1 MCLDMVR
8 EARAKGLK
16 APIIFMGYFNPI
28 RCYGEERVVKDCQEA
43 GVSGFIVVELP
54 PEESAEF
61 RGYCTQYGY
70 GVRSGQQKQNE
81 WSIERQGHFLWSIN

>member
-8 EARAKGLK
+8 EARSKGLK
-16 APIIFMGYFNPI
+16 APVIFMGYFNPI

-54 PEESAEF
+54 PEESDEF

-70 GVRSGQQKQNE
+70 GI
-81 WSIERQGHFLWSIN
+81 WSRTTRT